1 LVKNN
6 EKLIKWLFDT
16 NAIRVCPK
24 DKPFWYTSGTIGP
37 YYINTHF
44 LYGSE
49 EKANKLLEFIDKEK
63 ENILKCPDR
72 IWKKQ

>member
-1 LVKNN
+1 MDMNN
-6 EKLIKWLFDT
+6 EKLLKWLFET
-16 NAIRVCPK
+16 NAIRVCPQ

-49 EKANKLLEFIDKEK
+49 EKANKLLAFIDREK
-63 ENILKCPDR
+63 ENVLKCPER
-72 IWKKQ
+72 ILEKQ

>member
-1 LVKNN
+1 MSQGQAFLVY
-6 EKLIKWLFDT
+6 I
-16 NAIRVCPK
+16 
-24 DKPFWYTSGTIGP
+24 GTIGP